1 MYEWLARLPL
11 YWGKVAA
18 VVGFIGMIIWA
29 WLRPKSFII
38 HDAPDNN
45 MWRDL
50 RIWAT
55 VLMIIQIILY
65 LSF

>member
-1 MYEWLARLPL
+1 MYQWLKDLPL

-18 VVGFIGMIIWA
+18 VIGFAGMIIWA
-29 WLRPKSFII
+29 WLRPKSFILQQS
-38 HDAPDNN
+38 PDKRW
-45 MWRDL
+45 WRDL

-55 VLMIIQIILY
+55 VLLLIQIIIY